1 MASLV
6 SILAY
11 ASDRWQVPSELLDRE
26 IIPMSGDR
34 AFACPEIVIPV
45 LRQQMRA
52 EIKRRLAQ

>member
-1 MASLV
+1 
-6 SILAY
+6 
-11 ASDRWQVPSELLDRE
+11 
-26 IIPMSGDR
+26 MSGDR